1 MFKIINY
8 FIILILF
15 PVCLNLFAQTQKDS
29 LFTETSTVN
38 SDTSFYKLKLN
49 PFLNSHKLFLGQ
61 KNYNINLGGLSFERE
76 SLKQEAQSRSLSELK
91 LQMNDY
97 LSKRRNLLPNYDLG
111 DFGKYL
117 GYTNAL
123 AAILLAISHISKYG
137 FK

>member
-15 PVCLNLFAQTQKDS
+15 SVCQNIFAQSQKDS
-29 LFTETSTVN
+29 SHTKTLTVN

-61 KNYNINLGGLSFERE
+61 KNFNINLGGLYFERE
-76 SLKQEAQSRSLSELK
+76 SLEHEAHSRSLSELK

-97 LSKRRNLLPNYDLG
+97 LSKRRNLFPKYDLG
-111 DFGKYL
+111 EFGKYL
-117 GYTNAL
+117 GYANAL
-123 AAILLAISHISKYG
+123 AAIILAISHISKYG